1 MNIESNIEQFYLI
14 YEFSDEVRDL
24 EGKIIDGELN
34 SFGYENHDRV
44 GCAVRTC
51 NNRNIQEYCLKEC
64 TNDVICEISEEA
76 VFDPSTCSWSCV
88 AKAGS
93 GCDSTKCV
101 NKGPRCPRGMRLASM
116 KTTCCPF
123 DDPEG
128 YVHLV
133 ITES

>member
-64 TNDVICEISEEA
+64 ANASICPNA
-76 VFDPSTCSWSCV
+76 
-88 AKAGS
+88 
-93 GCDSTKCV
+93 
-101 NKGPRCPRGMRLASM
+101 RLQ
-116 KTTCCPF
+116 
-123 DDPEG
+123 DG
-128 YVHLV
+128 W
-133 ITES
+133 